1 MKHAKADGD
10 SVAGSARSQHA
21 YMREAMG
28 AKALLIEQ
36 RIALVRAALAA
47 EEDALSAGRGYSAA
61 AVDAYFEARAA
72 ERSAALPALQVW
84 RK

>member
-1 MKHAKADGD
+1 MKHAKVDDDPVTG
-10 SVAGSARSQHA
+10 GARSPHA

-36 RIALVRAALAA
+36 RLALLRAALAA
-47 EEDALSAGRGYSAA
+47 EEDALNSGRGYRAA
-61 AVDAYFEARAA
+61 AVDRYFEGRAA
-72 ERSAALPALQVW
+72 ERSVALPALQAW

>member
-1 MKHAKADGD
+1 MKHAKADSD
-10 SVAGSARSQHA
+10 PVAGSGRSPHA

-36 RIALVRAALAA
+36 RVALVRAALAA
-47 EEDALSAGRGYSAA
+47 EEDALDSGRGYPAA
-61 AVDAYFEARAA
+61 AVDSYFDARAA
-72 ERSAALPALQVW
+72 ERAVALPALQAW